1 MVARTSIQ
9 DSGFGTR
16 DSGLRDS
23 RTRLAASG
31 ESQLSPADVAP
42 VEADMI
48 QSRVEGMR
56 GGACPVLIVELET
69 RVSKAAGEWTMRM
82 PVLCTAVLAYVVVG
96 HPLPAVAQVDQQLA
110 QEYFKEARALCERDG
125 GRLWGVSLCGPMVI
139 ADAATGT
146 IATSEPAPAGDRP
159 RALGF
164 VNAPVQWGGITWSA
178 YVWEMIP
185 KDDRGERGRLF
196 MHELFHCIQDRLG
209 WGPMAPIAGPGENSH
224 LDSLE
229 GRYWMRLEWRA
240 LARALGA
247 SGAARTS
254 AIADALAFRAA
265 RHRRF
270 PGAAAREHIVEINEG
285 IATYTQFVTGSE
297 GAQDAIRNAVA
308 GLAGAESGTS
318 FVRTFAYASGAG
330 YGLLL
335 DALTPGW
342 HRKIT
347 AESDFGRL
355 LSAAAGVTAAPDA
368 AARLPA
374 MTAPSCALPKSS
386 AIASSRRS
394 SPSCAAATSMGLCSS
409 CREPGAAAAIT
420 RAPRSFPAWA
430 RSSGPWR
437 TKAHGDFSMR
447 RAARWSRPMKR
458 RYRCRR
464 RSSSMR
470 RR

>member
-1 MVARTSIQ
+1 
-9 DSGFGTR
+9 
-16 DSGLRDS
+16 
-23 RTRLAASG
+23 
-31 ESQLSPADVAP
+31 
-42 VEADMI
+42 
-48 QSRVEGMR
+48 MR
-56 GGACPVLIVELET
+56 I
-69 RVSKAAGEWTMRM
+69 SMS
-82 PVLCTAVLAYVVVG
+82 CTAILAYVVMG
-96 HPLPAVAQVDQQLA
+96 HPPPAVAQVDQQLA

-146 IATSEPAPAGDRP
+146 IATSQPAPAGDRP

-164 VNAPVQWGGITWSA
+164 VNAPVQWGGTTWSA
-178 YVWEMIP
+178 YIWEMIP

-196 MHELFHCIQDRLG
+196 MHELFHCIQGRLG
-209 WGPMAPIAGPGENSH
+209 WGVMAPIAGPGENSH

-265 RHRRF
+265 RHQRF
-270 PGAAAREHIVEINEG
+270 PGAAAREHIVDINEG
-285 IATYTQFVTGSE
+285 IATYTQFVLGSE
-297 GAQDAIRNAVA
+297 GAQDAIRNAVV

-335 DALTPGW
+335 DALSPGW

-347 AESDFGRL
+347 AASDVGQL

-368 AARLPA
+368 V
-374 MTAPSCALPKSS
+374 
-386 AIASSRRS
+386 
-394 SPSCAAATSMGLCSS
+394 
-409 CREPGAAAAIT
+409 AAAA
-420 RAPRSFPAWA
+420 RYDGAQV
-430 RSSGPWR
+430 
-437 TKAHGDFSMR
+437 
-447 RAARWSRPMKR
+447 RAAEEQRDREQQAVIAELRR
-458 RYRCRR
+458 RYVDGPVLIVPRAGRG
-464 RSSSMR
+464 SSNNMGATVIPGAGTVFRAMANKGAWGFFDAQGGALVSADEETISLPAPVVVDATTLKGDGWTATVGPGWTVQPGPR
-470 RR
+470 PGSFRVVRQ